1 MKIHEILAHPVW
13 KRLAQLP
20 GFADLSEPSIKT
32 ANGFFEFLMA
42 HNLSSPTAGDIR
54 NWLGDSPEPE
64 RAVWLDHLQEVFAVC
79 QPSFLGEIRQAR
91 RSSKA
96 KRDKNASDKTT
107 GYQPSRVRK
116 HDVCVLRPTYEA
128 RGWDPIAPPQQRAPK
143 RRHVSVRPDSLPLGY
158 QSELRRAADGLPG
171 QEAGMQ
177 VPARSMVLRMREKL
191 CQYAWSAGKR
201 ELDAELTLSG
211 IDGYLED
218 LKTRLML
225 RPQGLRWAT
234 MRATVDALLLFSR
247 YSGAPNEITR
257 HLSAYC
263 RDYAVRETGQR
274 ALKFFA
280 LARTGN
286 STDRVLDMAEA
297 LLDGVAAEEHPR
309 KRHQMRNGATILA
322 VFANAPLRNASA
334 QLVFGETLFWEREEW
349 LIRTEIQKTHAR
361 RPEVFE
367 FPLHPE
373 VGRFIDALVLG
384 DASPVML
391 TTLRERLIRERRQLF
406 VLPDGSPAA
415 ATYVPRVFQALS
427 GNSFTTL
434 RVMLYSD
441 AIAQHGV
448 EGIELAKPAAHH
460 ASTEIVKRH
469 YIAET
474 VAEIHANKIRNRRS
488 MRLAD
493 RLSEGRHDLMAALD
507 EYGEKKPR

>member
-1 MKIHEILAHPVW
+1 
-13 KRLAQLP
+13 
-20 GFADLSEPSIKT
+20 
-32 ANGFFEFLMA
+32 
-42 HNLSSPTAGDIR
+42 
-54 NWLGDSPEPE
+54 
-64 RAVWLDHLQEVFAVC
+64 
-79 QPSFLGEIRQAR
+79 
-91 RSSKA
+91 
-96 KRDKNASDKTT
+96 
-107 GYQPSRVRK
+107 
-116 HDVCVLRPTYEA
+116 
-128 RGWDPIAPPQQRAPK
+128 
-143 RRHVSVRPDSLPLGY
+143 
-158 QSELRRAADGLPG
+158 
-171 QEAGMQ
+171 MQ

-297 LLDGVAAEEHPR
+297 LLAGAAAEEHPR

-349 LIRTEIQKTHAR
+349 VIRTEIQKTHAR

-367 FPLHPE
+367 FPIHSE

-441 AIAQHGV
+441 AIAHHGV
-448 EGIELAKPAAHH
+448 AGIELAKPAAHH

-493 RLSEGRHDLMAALD
+493 RLSEGRHDLMAALE